1 MTNSSTSLSTH
12 SATGA
17 ADAPRQPE
25 AGAQPTPD
33 GRSDSEVIALV
44 GFAHGVSHFF
54 HLLLPPLFPWLM
66 AEFALSF
73 SGIGGVITLF
83 FVVSGIGQAA
93 AGVLVDRIGAAR
105 VLAGGL
111 ACFVIAALLL
121 AFANGLAMLY
131 VVAAIAG
138 LGNCVF
144 HPADFTVLNRHVS
157 TARLGHAFSIH
168 GVSGNV
174 GWALAP
180 LLLTGVASLAGF
192 RVAAL
197 AAAVVALAALA
208 LVFLRRQV
216 LADPPAAADAPPAS
230 KGSSFAY
237 LGALPVWLCFAF
249 FLCITTAFGA
259 MQNFASPI
267 LQSMYG
273 LSLAMAASSVSAYLL
288 GGGAGILF
296 GGFLARRGRQET
308 LIALALGAAAL
319 LALLLASGLP
329 PAASLLPLL
338 ATIGFCTGIAGPS
351 RDLLVRRVATS
362 RFGQAAYGRVYGF
375 VYSGLD
381 AGLALAP
388 LIFASFMDSGRFTAV
403 LLGVAA
409 LQTLSI
415 FAAWSAGRSR

>member
-1 MTNSSTSLSTH
+1 MMTVSTRQTSTT
-12 SATGA
+12 AAANAEGA
-17 ADAPRQPE
+17 AALP
-25 AGAQPTPD
+25 APD
-33 GRSDSEVIALV
+33 GRSDGEVIALV

-111 ACFVIAALLL
+111 ACFVVAALLL
-121 AFANGLAMLY
+121 AVADGLAMLY

-174 GWALAP
+174 GWALA
-180 LLLTGVASLAGF
+180 
-192 RVAAL
+192 
-197 AAAVVALAALA
+197 ALA
-208 LVFLRRQV
+208 LVLLRRQV
-216 LADPPAAADAPPAS
+216 LADPPAAPDAHPAS

-237 LGALPVWLCFAF
+237 LGSLPVWLCFAF

-273 LSLAMAASSVSAYLL
+273 LSLTLAASSVSAYLL

-308 LIALALGAAAL
+308 LITLALGTAAL

-381 AGLALAP
+381 AGLALTP
-388 LIFASFMDSGRFTAV
+388 LIFAGFMDEGRFAAV